1 MTNSDLRQRA
11 EQIERLTAE
20 IDELKLALAEA
31 YDDAAAEGYSKSALR
46 KAIKVHTMDARQRE
60 KHETEQSDIETYLA
74 ELEATRKMQEAAE

>member
-31 YDDAAAEGYSKSALR
+31 YDDAAGEGYSKSALR
-46 KAIKVHTMDARQRE
+46 KAIKVHSMAADKRA
-60 KHETEQSDIETYLA
+60 KHDQEQGDLEIYLA
-74 ELEATRKMQEAAE
+74 ELDGRTMQEAAE